1 MRKDSGKWMEL
12 CAHAVDEK
20 DPKKFALLILE
31 INSMLEAKERRL
43 LKATAAG
50 RCKLLHLDM
59 PDGPTPQTSPE
70 RF

>member
-43 LKATAAG
+43 LKAARPSFG
-50 RCKLLHLDM
+50 QDNSRL
-59 PDGPTPQTSPE
+59 PSPSQPKPI
-70 RF
+70 